1 MPFIK
6 DELIPDDPLNLEHRL
21 FKFNFEDQK
30 NLKEEFERPTGRK
43 CEGAM
48 IYDNFHLD
56 AHLDPYGGRGAR
68 YLEKLM
74 NE

>member
-1 MPFIK
+1 
-6 DELIPDDPLNLEHRL
+6 
-21 FKFNFEDQK
+21 
-30 NLKEEFERPTGRK
+30 
-43 CEGAM
+43 M

-74 NE
+74 KE